1 MQHSFGSGR
10 HLLWGG
16 LDEAADFWGIRY
28 MTPAKPEPAP
38 TPSQPLFQHLFTF
51 SHTPA
56 FAQEMTSREDTLQLL
71 VVDEPCCSRAPSNRQ
86 WHYLVCC
93 HSEERPRCARCPV
106 RTAPIGPVLESRTA
120 DL

>member
-28 MTPAKPEPAP
+28 MAPVKPEPAP

-56 FAQEMTSREDTLQLL
+56 FAQDMTVREDTFRIFIFL
-71 VVDEPCCSRAPSNRQ
+71 EPCWSRGPFNWQ
-86 WHYLVCC
+86 WDYPACRD
-93 HSEERPRCARCPV
+93 SEERPRCARCPV
-106 RTAPIGPVLESRTA
+106 RTAPTRPVLESRTA